1 MENNFENS
9 EKTPIERKEVFQR
22 LKEYG
27 LEDAQTVE
35 LLTNWVSQ
43 EKEKVRTIVDL
54 REQMR
59 ADFAFEIEKIELY
72 IQSGL
77 IPQAK
82 EELLGSDG
90 VEGMID
96 VAINDFE
103 REQVQRLLEEIERV
117 R

>member
-1 MENNFENS
+1 MENNFEKMKI
-9 EKTPIERKEVFQR
+9 EKQEVLNR
-22 LKEYG
+22 LKDYG
-27 LEDAQTVE
+27 LEDASTVE
-35 LLTNWVSQ
+35 LLSTWIDQ
-43 EKEKVRTIVDL
+43 EKEKIRTIIDL

-77 IPQAK
+77 IAQAK
-82 EELLGSDG
+82 EELLGGDG

-103 REQVQRLLEEIERV
+103 REQVQRLLEEIEKSLSQ
-117 R
+117 